1 MAHTIQKFISEWD
14 TMHNNGPYPAYLLL
28 DTHLDTAKT
37 SLIDRYIDASNE
49 IRELLQEAL
58 QKNEG
63 FRAIGS
69 RWSLSNIAHHKD
81 RIHHNRNMNIIMA
94 ISDSDMHINSTYRSE
109 DLFFLQCGV
118 RIKEISEYLNKKR
131 KALKTTG
138 ASNGQT
144 IAGAISTGVHGS
156 AIDVGGIQD
165 YVVGINII
173 NGPDANDNI
182 YIERASRAALS
193 DGFSNKIKARII
205 RDDGIFNAALVS
217 LGAFGFIH
225 GVVIETEDIYLLKRY
240 FGKMSKANAI
250 LLSESL
256 DFDTA
261 HHLIESHQ
269 NSLHAEV
276 DGNGTGLRPYHYKLV
291 LNPYNSKD
299 SYYVELMYKKPY
311 RTTYPN
317 PIPLIKH
324 SLSPDILTFLTG
336 KLANK
341 RWAIPKVIKMLKG
354 NIFPNPD
361 KLPVEGTIGEIF
373 WDALHQGPAF
383 SFSVA
388 IDHKKFA
395 EVLDIFIETLT
406 DKNKGYI
413 PGAIGIRFVKGTSA
427 TLGFT
432 RFPFTCIIEVDGTL
446 PKAKTNSRKKAMER
460 LHAFSR
466 NVTAEFRANHI
477 AFTFHWGKNA
487 DWGEPGL
494 VNDMYGSKA
503 NEWMQIRNN
512 LFPNQKM
519 ADMFTNDFLQNA
531 GLV

>member
-1 MAHTIQKFISEWD
+1 MAHTIQKFIGEWD

-28 DTHLDTAKT
+28 DTHLDASKT
-37 SLIDRYIDASNE
+37 SLLDRFNDASYE
-49 IRELLQEAL
+49 IRDLLNEAL

-81 RIHHNRNMNIIMA
+81 RIHHNRNMNIIMEV
-94 ISDSDMHINSTYRSE
+94 SDTDMDMHSSFRSE

-118 RIKEISEYLNKKR
+118 RIKEISEYLIKKK

-173 NGPDANDNI
+173 NGPNPNDII
-182 YIERASRAALS
+182 YIERSSSPALN
-193 DGFSNKIKARII
+193 DAFADKIMARII
-205 RDDGIFNAALVS
+205 RDDDIFNAALVS

-240 FGKMSKANAI
+240 FGKISKANAI
-250 LLSESL
+250 KLSESL
-256 DFDTA
+256 DFDDA
-261 HHLIESHQ
+261 HLLIESHQ

-276 DGNGTGLRPYHYKLV
+276 DSNGTGIRPYHYKLV
-291 LNPYNSKD
+291 LNPYNSKE

-311 RTTYPN
+311 RTNYPN

-354 NIFPNPD
+354 NIFPDPD
-361 KLPVEGTIGEIF
+361 KPPVEGMIGEIF

-388 IDHKKFA
+388 VDHKKFA

-446 PKAKTNSRKKAMER
+446 PKAKTNSRKTAMER
-460 LHAFSR
+460 LLAFSR
-466 NVTAEFRANHI
+466 NVTAEFRANNI
-477 AFTFHWGKNA
+477 PFTFHWGKNA

-494 VNDMYGSKA
+494 VNDMYGNKA
-503 NEWMQIRNN
+503 KEWMQIRNN
-512 LFPNQKM
+512 LFTDQKT
-519 ADMFTNDFLQNA
+519 ANMFTNDFLHDT